1 MERSKA
7 DSFTAYLQ
15 EKQRLEKAERPAPVA
30 GGTALSL
37 LGALA
42 EASERRM
49 ALAELQTASGM
60 TFADFAEALKRLQ
73 ASGYVTVSG
82 APGGET
88 AELTRLGEDVAE
100 LARPR

>member
-15 EKQRLEKAERPAPVA
+15 EKQRLEKTERSAPAP

-37 LGALA
+37 LGALT
-42 EASERRM
+42 EATEHRM
-49 ALAELQTASGM
+49 ALAELHIASGM
-60 TFADFAEALKRLQ
+60 TFGDFAEALERLQ
-73 ASGYVTVSG
+73 ASGYLNVSG

-88 AELTRLGEDVAE
+88 AELTRLGQDVAE
-100 LARPR
+100 LARSR

>member
-15 EKQRLEKAERPAPVA
+15 EKQRLEKAERPAPAA

-42 EASERRM
+42 EAPERPM
-49 ALAELQTASGM
+49 ALAELHTASGM
-60 TFADFAEALKRLQ
+60 TFGDFAEALKRLQ
-73 ASGYVTVSG
+73 ASGYVTISG